1 MEEGE
6 NFPNLA
12 VFASHQVGRRIFYR
26 VNNLVNILWGFLSPM
41 QSACKMPANAV
52 FAASAWLMN
61 TLKSGYFE
69 RFFEARAI
77 R

>member
-1 MEEGE
+1 MERGRK
-6 NFPNLA
+6 FPNLA
-12 VFASHQVGRRIFYR
+12 VCKSHQVGGRILYR
-26 VNNLVNILWGFLSPM
+26 VNNLVNILWDFLSPM

-52 FAASAWLMN
+52 FAASAWLLN